1 MATYSA
7 QTDKSALALLGRR
20 MAAFRIRSNWT
31 QAQLAEQAGVSK
43 GTVEHIERGDSVQV
57 LNLIKVLR
65 VCGMLEAFLAI
76 FPDDSP
82 SPMQI
87 LRMGEVKAR
96 KRVRNPHSAN
106 NPRGTNNS
114 LGTSAMRS
122 TGATNA
128 NANSVAE
135 NSADYVAGDVVSST
149 KGKTSAAKTKRKTPW
164 VWGEDK

>member
-20 MAAFRIRSNWT
+20 MAAFRIRCNWT

-65 VCGMLEAFLAI
+65 VYGMLDAFLAI

-96 KRVRNPHSAN
+96 KRVRNP
-106 NPRGTNNS
+106 RGTGS
-114 LGTSAMRS
+114 
-122 TGATNA
+122 TNA
-128 NANSVAE
+128 NANSIAE
-135 NSADYVAGDVVSST
+135 NSAEYVAGGVVSST

>member
-20 MAAFRIRSNWT
+20 MAAFRIRCNWT

-57 LNLIKVLR
+57 LNLIKILR
-65 VCGMLEAFLAI
+65 VYGMLDAFLAI
-76 FPDDSP
+76 FPDESP

-96 KRVRNPHSAN
+96 KRVRNPRSAN
-106 NPRGTNNS
+106 APRGTGS
-114 LGTSAMRS
+114 
-122 TGATNA
+122 TNA
-128 NANSVAE
+128 NANSIAE
-135 NSADYVAGDVVSST
+135 NSAEYVAGGVVSST
-149 KGKTSAAKTKRKTPW
+149 KGKASAAKTKRKTPW

>member
-20 MAAFRIRSNWT
+20 MAAFRIRCNWT

-57 LNLIKVLR
+57 LNLIKILR
-65 VCGMLEAFLAI
+65 VYGMLDAFLAI

-96 KRVRNPHSAN
+96 KRVRNP
-106 NPRGTNNS
+106 RGTN
-114 LGTSAMRS
+114 APRD
-122 TGATNA
+122 TGARNA
-128 NANSVAE
+128 NANSIAE
-135 NSADYVAGDVVSST
+135 NSAEYVAGGVVSST

>member
-20 MAAFRIRSNWT
+20 MAAFRIRCNWT

-65 VCGMLEAFLAI
+65 VCGMLEAFLAV

-96 KRVRNPHSAN
+96 KRVRNPRGTSTMRSAN
-106 NPRGTNNS
+106 NPRGT
-114 LGTSAMRS
+114 
-122 TGATNA
+122 GATTA
-128 NANSVAE
+128 SANSVAE
-135 NSADYVAGDVVSST
+135 NSADYGAGGVASST

>member
-20 MAAFRIRSNWT
+20 MAAFRIRCNWT

-65 VCGMLEAFLAI
+65 VYGMLDAFLAI

-96 KRVRNPHSAN
+96 KRVRNP
-106 NPRGTNNS
+106 RG
-114 LGTSAMRS
+114 

-128 NANSVAE
+128 NANSIAE
-135 NSADYVAGDVVSST
+135 NSAEYVAGGVVSST

>member
-1 MATYSA
+1 MTTYSA

-20 MAAFRIRSNWT
+20 MAAFRIRCNWT
-31 QAQLAEQAGVSK
+31 QSQLAERAGVSK

-57 LNLIKVLR
+57 LNLIKILR
-65 VCGMLEAFLAI
+65 VYGMLDAFLAI

-96 KRVRNPHSAN
+96 KRVRNP
-106 NPRGTNNS
+106 RGTNAPRN
-114 LGTSAMRS
+114 A
-122 TGATNA
+122 GATNV
-128 NANSVAE
+128 NANSIAE
-135 NSADYVAGDVVSST
+135 NSAEYVAGGAAPNA

>member
-65 VCGMLEAFLAI
+65 VCGMLETFLAI

-106 NPRGTNNS
+106 NPRD
-114 LGTSAMRS
+114 

-135 NSADYVAGDVVSST
+135 NSAKYVAGGVVSST

-164 VWGEDK
+164 VWGEDR

>member
-20 MAAFRIRSNWT
+20 MAAFRIRSTWT

-96 KRVRNPHSAN
+96 KRVRNP
-106 NPRGTNNS
+106 RGTS
-114 LGTSAMRS
+114 TTRS
-122 TGATNA
+122 TGATVVNTS
-128 NANSVAE
+128 SVAE
-135 NSADYVAGDVVSST
+135 NPAEYVAGGAAPNT
-149 KGKTSAAKTKRKTPW
+149 KGKTSAAKSKRKTPW
-164 VWGEDK
+164 IWDEDK

>member
-1 MATYSA
+1 
-7 QTDKSALALLGRR
+7 
-20 MAAFRIRSNWT
+20 
-31 QAQLAEQAGVSK
+31 
-43 GTVEHIERGDSVQV
+43 
-57 LNLIKVLR
+57 
-65 VCGMLEAFLAI
+65 MLEAFLAI

-96 KRVRNPHSAN
+96 KRVRNP
-106 NPRGTNNS
+106 RGANNS

-135 NSADYVAGDVVSST
+135 NSAEYVAGDAVSST

>member
-20 MAAFRIRSNWT
+20 MAAFRIRCNWT

-96 KRVRNPHSAN
+96 KRVRNP
-106 NPRGTNNS
+106 RGTNNS
-114 LGTSAMRS
+114 LGTSAPRG

-135 NSADYVAGDVVSST
+135 NSAKYAEGGVVSST
-149 KGKTSAAKTKRKTPW
+149 TGETPAAKPKRKTPW

>member
-20 MAAFRIRSNWT
+20 MVAFRIRCNWT

-57 LNLIKVLR
+57 LNLIKILR
-65 VCGMLEAFLAI
+65 VYGMLDAFLAI

-96 KRVRNPHSAN
+96 KRVRNP
-106 NPRGTNNS
+106 RGTGS
-114 LGTSAMRS
+114 
-122 TGATNA
+122 TNA
-128 NANSVAE
+128 NANSIAE
-135 NSADYVAGDVVSST
+135 NSAEYVAGGVVSST

>member
-65 VCGMLEAFLAI
+65 VCGMLETFLAI

-96 KRVRNPHSAN
+96 KRVRNPRSAN
-106 NPRGTNNS
+106 NSLDTN
-114 LGTSAMRS
+114 AMRS

-135 NSADYVAGDVVSST
+135 RPAKYAVGGVVSST
-149 KGKTSAAKTKRKTPW
+149 TGETSAAKTKRKTPW